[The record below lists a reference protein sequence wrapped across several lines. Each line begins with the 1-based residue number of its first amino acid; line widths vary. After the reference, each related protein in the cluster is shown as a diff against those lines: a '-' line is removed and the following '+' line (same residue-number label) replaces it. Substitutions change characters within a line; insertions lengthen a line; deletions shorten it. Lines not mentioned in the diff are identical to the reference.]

1 VVASA
6 AAVTLTFRTV
16 RRTGIALA
24 AAGLAVAAGG
34 CADDAPTAATCALVD
49 APPTVLAASE
59 RRAPRV
65 ASAPSGYGI
74 AVWESVTGGPLEA
87 VVLGPGGEWG
97 HVARISEPAAAEPAV
112 AIDSTGRAVVV
123 WDGRDDDGVRT
134 VVVAERN
141 AAGAWSRPRVV
152 GTSDV
157 GAPLRPRVAIS
168 DDGAASIAWRSD
180 LGGAVAIAR
189 RPVGGTWGTAE
200 TVTVASRGVEAVE
213 VALVG
218 GGETLVW
225 LESDGRPRRVRMAR
239 ATQTGWS
246 SPVTLSPPQG
256 RSSEIDLVA
265 GTDGGLLAT
274 WRLDVGERGQ
284 SIQASAKSE
293 GDWTP
298 AVTLSGLADRPR
310 GIPRPP
316 GPQTTGPRAALGR
329 DGRAVV
335 VWAERADG
343 RDRARA
349 SLRRDD
355 GTWTPPVA
363 LSGSDES
370 GWPTASITTAG
381 TATAVWE
388 DLDGQR
394 LGLRS
399 QTSGSDGAW
408 RSCRRLSQTGQEI
421 ASPEV
426 APLARGET
434 LLVWAGSNSGS
445 IEARIL
451 RSR

>member
-1 VVASA
+1 MS
-6 AAVTLTFRTV
+6 
-16 RRTGIALA
+16 
-24 AAGLAVAAGG
+24 
-34 CADDAPTAATCALVD
+34 
-49 APPTVLAASE
+49 S
-59 RRAPRV
+59 
-65 ASAPSGYGI
+65 SPSGYGI

-87 VVLGPGGEWG
+87 RVLRPGGDWG
-97 HVARISEPAAAEPAV
+97 PIARISEPAAAEPRV
-112 AIDSTGRAVVV
+112 AIDSAGRAAVV

-141 AAGAWSRPRVV
+141 AAGVWSRPRVV

-157 GAPLRPRVAIS
+157 GAPLRPRVAVS
-168 DDGAASIAWRSD
+168 DDGAASIVWRSD
-180 LGGAVAIAR
+180 LDGAVTIAR
-189 RPVGGTWGTAE
+189 RPVGGTWSTAE

-213 VALVG
+213 MALVNG
-218 GGETLVW
+218 RETLVW
-225 LESDGRPRRVRMAR
+225 LESDGTPRHVRTAH
-239 ATQTGWS
+239 ASGAGWS
-246 SPVTLSPPQG
+246 LPVTLSAPEG
-256 RSSEIDLVA
+256 RSSEINLVA
-265 GTDGGLLAT
+265 ATDGGLLAT

-284 SIQASAKSE
+284 SIQASVTST
-293 GDWTP
+293 GNWTP
-298 AVTLSGLADRPR
+298 AVTLSELANRPR

-329 DGRAVV
+329 DGRGVV

-355 GTWTPPVA
+355 GTWTSPVA

-370 GWPTASITTAG
+370 GWPTASITVAG
-381 TATAVWE
+381 TGTAVWE

-399 QTSGSDGAW
+399 QTSGADGAW
-408 RSCRRLSQTGQEI
+408 RSCRLLSQIGQEI

-426 APLARGET
+426 APLGQGKT
-434 LLVWAGSNSGS
+434 LLVWAGSNQGS